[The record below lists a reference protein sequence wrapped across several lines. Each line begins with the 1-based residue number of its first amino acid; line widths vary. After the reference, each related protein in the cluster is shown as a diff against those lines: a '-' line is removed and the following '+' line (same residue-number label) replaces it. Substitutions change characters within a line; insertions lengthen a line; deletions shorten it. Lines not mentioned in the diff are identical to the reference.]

1 MWKGAIFKYVP
12 YTTVFSSWRMLLWIF
27 FNNFNVFFLSSWPG
41 TDPKGHWIRIQ
52 YGSGSEKL
60 ILIRMWK
67 PWCRVR
73 SLFCFSSA
81 ASPPPPLPTP
91 PPSHP
96 PHFGQSF
103 IEQRYPTLPDC
114 LSAASVLIV
123 TAIKD
128 LFEDRRRYKSDKRV
142 NNSCCRVFRQ
152 AATTYLA
159 LMETCFHALINKVN
173 YYVLLNFLI
182 QEFSFGYFYW
192 RFWTILHTGISFA
205 T

>member
-1 MWKGAIFKYVP
+1 MCFFK
-12 YTTVFSSWRMLLWIF
+12 
-27 FNNFNVFFLSSWPG
+27 FLAWYRSKRPLN
-41 TDPKGHWIRIQ
+41 TDPIWIRIRKTNINQ
-52 YGSGSEKL
+52 DVETLMQGPQL
-60 ILIRMWK
+60 
-67 PWCRVR
+67 V
-73 SLFCFSSA
+73 LFLFSCI
-81 ASPPPPLPTP
+81 PPPPLPTP